1 MWYGFDIKTLPR
13 KNNFIP
19 YVRPSST
26 ACCNDSSFLVGLS
39 ALPDMA
45 FIETSAL
52 SGENVED
59 AFLKCAKTILVKLD
73 SGEIDVE
80 RIGPGIQVH
89 NYQPMQKQK
98 EKNKCIGMGCGM
110 G

>member
-1 MWYGFDIKTLPR
+1 MQ
-13 KNNFIP
+13 
-19 YVRPSST
+19 
-26 ACCNDSSFLVGLS
+26 
-39 ALPDMA
+39 

-59 AFLKCAKTILVKLD
+59 AFLRCAKTILVKLD

-89 NYQPMQKQK
+89 NYQPIEKSK
-98 EKNKCIGMGCGM
+98 EKSKCNGLHCARG
-110 G
+110 